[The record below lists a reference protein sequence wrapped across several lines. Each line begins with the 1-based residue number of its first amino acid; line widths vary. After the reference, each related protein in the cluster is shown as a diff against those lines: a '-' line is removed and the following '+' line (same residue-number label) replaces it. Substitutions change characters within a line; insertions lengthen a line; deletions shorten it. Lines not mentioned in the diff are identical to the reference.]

1 MDDERGQALP
11 GLSERWVPTAD
22 GRHLHL
28 VVAGTGTDLVVLE
41 AGLGAGALS
50 WGPVLELLAP
60 HCRVVAYDRAGYGRS
75 DPDLHPRDLSRLADD
90 LITVVGAVDHARLVL
105 AGHSWGGPVVRLAA
119 ARLLAAEAAA
129 RPLAAE
135 AAARPLT
142 EEGALT
148 DDAGARGPCPGS
160 SLVGLV
166 LVDPSDEHA
175 ELYFSRAM
183 RVMSS
188 LQGPLL
194 QLLAR
199 TGVLRPLLRAQA
211 SALPEPYR
219 SRAADSVSTLAAART
234 MVAENA
240 HVIRGLRSLHLDPL
254 DLDAVPLTVVS
265 GCSAGRADR
274 AVREQLTRAHAISA
288 AAHPRGRHVRARR
301 SGHLVPFT
309 EPELVADEILDQLA

>member
-75 DPDLHPRDLSRLADD
+75 DPDLRPRDLSRLADD

-119 ARLLAAEAAA
+119 ARLLAAE
-129 RPLAAE
+129 
-135 AAARPLT
+135 
-142 EEGALT
+142 GALT

-183 RVMSS
+183 RVMSN

-240 HVIRGLRSLHLDPL
+240 HVIRGLRSFRLDPL

>member
-1 MDDERGQALP
+1 MTASTIADRIPMITPASSAHQKVSNARVSPNSPETHPASSSISVLMTSWNSPRVKHVIGIARNDRIGRMIALINERIRAITAMVSTWVSTGAASWPRCMPGRISAVSHRARPVTMRFPRILMGPVKHPGRVRRTAGVPHDRSHGRPAWQNPNMDDERGQALP

-22 GRHLHL
+22 GRHLHV

-75 DPDLHPRDLSRLADD
+75 DPDLRPRDLSRLADD

-148 DDAGARGPCPGS
+148 DDA
-160 SLVGLV
+160 
-166 LVDPSDEHA
+166 
-175 ELYFSRAM
+175 
-183 RVMSS
+183 
-188 LQGPLL
+188 
-194 QLLAR
+194 
-199 TGVLRPLLRAQA
+199 
-211 SALPEPYR
+211 
-219 SRAADSVSTLAAART
+219 
-234 MVAENA
+234 
-240 HVIRGLRSLHLDPL
+240 
-254 DLDAVPLTVVS
+254 
-265 GCSAGRADR
+265 
-274 AVREQLTRAHAISA
+274 
-288 AAHPRGRHVRARR
+288 
-301 SGHLVPFT
+301 
-309 EPELVADEILDQLA
+309 